1 MELVICK
8 VAGFSRLA
16 TLLKVNLLRKVRL
29 ARNTKF
35 QRRSTIAASG
45 ELDFGNLVN

>member
-8 VAGFSRLA
+8 VAGISRFA
-16 TLLKVNLLRKVRL
+16 TLLKVNFLTKVRL

-35 QRRSTIAASG
+35 QSRPRIAASG